1 MEAKY
6 LKDQDTGEIFYPIIH
21 VDGVAGLSVSTG
33 ADTLIEKYFTLPT
46 NPYMSA
52 STNITYR
59 EYINMI
65 YVAIQ
70 GDLKADAK
78 QALKTGGKFSIE
90 LPSTFPICV
99 VNLNLICRT
108 SEGLHP
114 YCTATGRIV
123 DRVLEISAIVNEPI
137 YQIVDD
143 VVQESFNS
151 HDIDTIMGCG
161 FN

>member
-21 VDGVAGLSVSTG
+21 VDGVAGLSVSRGT
-33 ADTLIEKYFTLPT
+33 DTLVERNFALPT
-46 NPYMSA
+46 NPYMST
-52 STNITYR
+52 STNLIYR

-70 GDLKADAK
+70 GDLKTDAK
-78 QALKTGGKFSIE
+78 QALRTEGRFSLD
-90 LPSTFPICV
+90 LPPTFPVCT
-99 VNLNLICRT
+99 VNLNIICRT

-114 YCTATGRIV
+114 YCTATGRIM
-123 DRVLEISAIVNEPI
+123 DRVLEISAIVNEPV

-143 VVQESFNS
+143 VVQESYTF